1 MSCRVH
7 FQSMGSRY
15 GKLAWYSCT
24 LALVASLWVVRRLA
38 LSELPSAW
46 ALALCVGACLFV
58 FYFGVRAPRVGL
70 ISMERVP
77 QMGLLLAL
85 SPPAAAAICAIGS
98 LLWPLLSRRYNQGSL
113 TVGMLRGI
121 HNAGMTALMLMSG
134 GYAYI
139 AAGGHHPL
147 REVTLGDLAPLLIMV
162 VTLQVVNIALMT
174 LFFRLDGREVR
185 QIITPSYALSDLI
198 FVPAGV
204 LAAVLFNAGTPTTFA
219 LFTALMIVFVLCF
232 HLLDEHLGDTHS
244 QQGPIAKLFRTSL
257 ALRGARTRDA
267 LGARIVS
274 EVRKLLR
281 FDEFYWALID
291 RDRQE
296 LVIRIHEIRGERMPP
311 RAKPLGAG
319 LFGRVIER
327 KEPLVIRDWRRAPQT
342 LRDLAEITGSD
353 PRSVIIVPLLQGDAA
368 IGMLC
373 VHQASVDAYSDAD
386 LHLMQRLA
394 EEVAVAVVD
403 AQAFE
408 DAEDYRRHLE
418 QRVAERTEELE
429 RANRDKERLIAVL
442 RERSQAL
449 ERESHEDALTG
460 MASRR
465 YFMQR
470 LAAEMQVASA
480 AGHPLTLAIADLD
493 HFKVI
498 NDRLGHLLG
507 DQVLQ
512 HSAALLKDLCR
523 STDVLGRI
531 GGEEFAL
538 VLGGTECDTAID
550 LCERMRDA
558 IESHAWSTVHPE
570 LRVTISIG
578 LWQWDGKS
586 TVSDL
591 LRAADSQLYEAKRG
605 GRNRVAQAAGGSSRV
620 GRPG

>member
-1 MSCRVH
+1 MNCRVH
-7 FQSMGSRY
+7 SKSMGSRY
-15 GKLAWYSCT
+15 GKLAFYSWT
-24 LALVASLWVVRRLA
+24 LALVAGVWVVRRLA
-38 LSELPSAW
+38 MSELPSAW
-46 ALALCVGACLFV
+46 VLALCIGACLFV
-58 FYFGVRAPRVGL
+58 FHFGVRAPRVGL

-98 LLWPLLSRRYNQGSL
+98 LLWPLLSRRYNQGSF
-113 TVGMLRGI
+113 TVGILRGI
-121 HNAGMTALMLMSG
+121 HNAGMTALMLMCG

-147 REVTLGDLAPLLIMV
+147 REVAPGDLAPLLLMA
-162 VTLQVVNIALMT
+162 VTIQVVNIALMT

-204 LAAVLFNAGTPTTFA
+204 LAAVLFNARAPTTFA
-219 LFTALMIVFVLCF
+219 LFAALMIVFVLSF
-232 HLLDEHLGDTHS
+232 HLLDDYLGDTNS
-244 QQGPIAKLFRTSL
+244 ERGPIAKLFRTSL
-257 ALRGARTRDA
+257 ALRGARTIDA

-274 EVRKLLR
+274 EVRMLVRL
-281 FDEFYWALID
+281 DEFYLALID

-296 LVIRIHEIRGERMPP
+296 LAIRIHEVRGARMLPH
-311 RAKPLGAG
+311 AEPLGAG

-342 LRDLAEITGSD
+342 LRELGEITGSD
-353 PRSVIIVPLLQGDAA
+353 PQSLIIVPLLESGAA
-368 IGMLC
+368 IGVLC
-373 VHQASVDAYSDAD
+373 VQHASVHAYSDAD

-408 DAEDYRRHLE
+408 DAENYRRHLE
-418 QRVAERTEELE
+418 QRVTERTEELE

-442 RERSQAL
+442 RERSQTL
-449 ERESHEDALTG
+449 ERESREDALTG
-460 MASRR
+460 VASRR

-470 LAAEMQVASA
+470 LAAEMEVASA

-498 NDRLGHLLG
+498 NDRLGHPLG

-512 HSAALLKDLCR
+512 HSSALLKNLCR

-538 VLGGTECDTAID
+538 VLAGTECDTAID

-558 IESHAWSTVHPE
+558 VESHAWSTVHPE

-586 TVSDL
+586 TISDL

-605 GRNRVAQAAGGSSRV
+605 GRNRVARAAGGSSRV